1 MSMGKIYK
9 SKYEECATEKFF
21 NELPSKEEALESIL
35 KPILLIYDKISIFSI
50 RNFMYNFL
58 EKYIFIYYK

>member
-1 MSMGKIYK
+1 
-9 SKYEECATEKFF
+9 F